1 MQRNV
6 LGSMTS
12 RPAPPAK
19 TDSALLNWIS
29 DTSLRLLQ
37 LQRRIDPWMRP
48 GFDAV
53 LRDPIAR
60 LTTA

>member
-12 RPAPPAK
+12 RPVPPSN
-19 TDSALLNWIS
+19 TGSVLLNWLS

-37 LQRRIDPWMRP
+37 LQLSRILDRYQALP
-48 GFDAV
+48 V
-53 LRDPIAR
+53 RDEA
-60 LTTA
+60 